1 MVKNTMGGTG
11 TKSLARKHISSNE
24 SGGTIRLPSGP
35 LEQIVI
41 VTKMLGNGMC
51 EVFNNEDV
59 RFIAHIRAKF
69 KGRNRRSN
77 DISLNS
83 FILVGIRDWEKPF
96 KNVDVIFVYDHF
108 HVSSFHSYPSLR
120 IDKLFNRTFPSN
132 NNNISTT
139 HDFDFLSTHDISFNH
154 HDLKPTLSITDHD
167 ISLISI
173 HDIWFLHFM
182 HFH

>member
-11 TKSLARKHISSNE
+11 TKSLARKHVSGDSGGGGGGG
-24 SGGTIRLPSGP
+24 GGTIRLPSGP

-51 EVFNNEDV
+51 EVFNNDDK

-83 FILVGIRDWEKPF
+83 FILVGIRDWENPC
-96 KNVDVIFVYDHF
+96 KNVDVVFVYDNS

-120 IDKLFNRTFPSN
+120 LDKLFNRLGTYNYSLD
-132 NNNISTT
+132 S
-139 HDFDFLSTHDISFNH
+139 HDNSFDFLHHDISHNPISHNPISHNLYLDSF
-154 HDLKPTLSITDHD
+154 DD
-167 ISLISI
+167 I
-173 HDIWFLHFM
+173 
-182 HFH
+182 

>member
-1 MVKNTMGGTG
+1 MVKNTKGGTG
-11 TKSLARKHISSNE
+11 TKSLARKHVSGDSG
-24 SGGTIRLPSGP
+24 GGTIRLPSGP

-51 EVFNNEDV
+51 EVFNNDDQ

-83 FILVGIRDWEKPF
+83 FILVGIRDWENPC
-96 KNVDVIFVYDHF
+96 KNVDVVFVYDNS

-120 IDKLFNRTFPSN
+120 LDKLFNRQGISN
-132 NNNISTT
+132 FSYSSNHNF
-139 HDFDFLSTHDISFNH
+139 FDFVHDDVSHNLIDNSILSSNLYFESFDDI
-154 HDLKPTLSITDHD
+154 
-167 ISLISI
+167 
-173 HDIWFLHFM
+173 
-182 HFH
+182 

>member
-11 TKSLARKHISSNE
+11 TKSLARKHVSSNN
-24 SGGTIRLPSGP
+24 SGGALRLPNGP

-83 FILVGIRDWEKPF
+83 FILIGIRDWEKPC
-96 KNVDVIFVYDHF
+96 KNVDVIFVYDHS
-108 HVSSFHSYPSLR
+108 HVSAFNSYPSLR
-120 IDKLFNRTFPSN
+120 IENLVNRSLPPSSH
-132 NNNISTT
+132 IIHEFEFSHT
-139 HDFDFLSTHDISFNH
+139 HDDSSL
-154 HDLKPTLSITDHD
+154 HDLSYSHFDSNLLNSP
-167 ISLISI
+167 ISI
-173 HDIWFLHFM
+173 DDI
-182 HFH
+182 

>member
-11 TKSLARKHISSNE
+11 TKSLARKHVSSNE

-120 IDKLFNRTFPSN
+120 IDKLFNRSLPNNSINHNIDGLDFVSN
-132 NNNISTT
+132 DDHTISHLDISNQLQSFNNNIIYI
-139 HDFDFLSTHDISFNH
+139 DDI
-154 HDLKPTLSITDHD
+154 
-167 ISLISI
+167 
-173 HDIWFLHFM
+173 
-182 HFH
+182 

>member
-11 TKSLARKHISSNE
+11 TKSLARKHVSGNSG
-24 SGGTIRLPSGP
+24 GGTIRLPSGP

-51 EVFNNEDV
+51 EVFNNDDK

-83 FILVGIRDWEKPF
+83 FILIGIRDWENPP
-96 KNVDVIFVYDHF
+96 KNVDVIFVYDNS
-108 HVSSFHSYPSLR
+108 HVSSFQSYPSLR
-120 IDKLFNRTFPSN
+120 LDKLFNRQGILSNYSYSSN
-132 NNNISTT
+132 NDS
-139 HDFDFLSTHDISFNH
+139 FDFVHEDKDNDKDNSHNLISNQSS
-154 HDLKPTLSITDHD
+154 LLSISSFDD
-167 ISLISI
+167 I
-173 HDIWFLHFM
+173 
-182 HFH
+182 